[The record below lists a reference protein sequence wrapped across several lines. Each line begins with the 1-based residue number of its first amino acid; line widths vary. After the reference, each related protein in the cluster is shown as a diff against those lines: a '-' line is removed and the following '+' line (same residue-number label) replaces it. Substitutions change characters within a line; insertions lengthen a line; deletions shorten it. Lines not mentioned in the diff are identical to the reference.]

1 MLLIPCPW
9 CGPRND
15 AEFTPGGEAH
25 IARPMDTLHNS
36 DQQWG
41 GHLYYRKNIKG
52 MQLER
57 WFHAYGCRRWF
68 NVARDSV
75 THEIA
80 AAYKMG
86 EQPPDGSL

>member
-1 MLLIPCPW
+1 MLLIPCPY

-15 AEFTPGGEAH
+15 AEFSPGGEAH
-25 IARPMDTLHNS
+25 LARPDPLAAS
-36 DQQWG
+36 DDAWG
-41 GHLYYRKNIKG
+41 EYLYYRKNTKG

-80 AAYKMG
+80 AVYAMG
-86 EQPPDGSL
+86 EPPH